1 MLLPREA
8 QEGKDEG
15 DEAAVDEPSQD
26 LLLLRR
32 VGRVPCIRLAAKAT
46 DQDPLLVA
54 EAVEAELAVVA
65 PHPAVA
71 HAAEGHVR
79 VGELGCI
86 AGPDGSKVRSSLQII
101 CFAFPARCSFS
112 FRRVYGE
119 AELTCSTVSFTSIP
133 PAGTFATNSSCSF
146 LFLVKR

>member
-1 MLLPREA
+1 MHLMLLPREA

-15 DEAAVDEPSQD
+15 DEAAFDEPSQD

-32 VGRVPCIRLAAKAT
+32 VGRVPGIRLAAKAT
-46 DQDPLLVA
+46 DQDPLPVA

-79 VGELGCI
+79 VGEKGCRIRIGAKLDHHCKHYVLLFAAVHFHLGEF
-86 AGPDGSKVRSSLQII
+86 AGKQSLHVARWRSQASLLQGRSPQTPL
-101 CFAFPARCSFS
+101 AA
-112 FRRVYGE
+112 
-119 AELTCSTVSFTSIP
+119 
-133 PAGTFATNSSCSF
+133 SCSW
-146 LFLVKR
+146 

>member
-1 MLLPREA
+1 M
-8 QEGKDEG
+8 
-15 DEAAVDEPSQD
+15 
-26 LLLLRR
+26 
-32 VGRVPCIRLAAKAT
+32 
-46 DQDPLLVA
+46 A

-101 CFAFPARCSFS
+101 CFAFAAVHFHLGEFAGKQSLHVARCRSQAS
-112 FRRVYGE
+112 LLQGRSPQTPL
-119 AELTCSTVSFTSIP
+119 A
-133 PAGTFATNSSCSF
+133 ASCSW
-146 LFLVKR
+146 